1 MVRFGTEDLEES
13 MSLGH
18 EAAAYVSE
26 HFVKPIKLEFE
37 KVCIYMDNNFLCS
50 RGYFSPDQ

>member
-37 KVCIYMDNNFLCS
+37 KVCICMDNNFLCS
-50 RGYFSPDQ
+50 RGYFPPDQ